1 MVIDWSVDMIE
12 LWAQV
17 VRRLCMLFVIL
28 ILQVIATKIFYYS

>member
-17 VRRLCMLFVIL
+17 VRRLCMSFVIL